1 LLPIKKSGPKAR
13 PNLCLSIAPPNSAHL
28 HIGDNVFVD
37 INDGADHNVAVDDND
52 ANITVAIADN
62 VGERM
67 RGANISTI
75 VTPTTCS
82 YHSKVKYSSLQALK
96 RTKIIFSDFQQNF
109 LAFQFSRIPFE
120 SSVLTIQI
128 Y

>member
-1 LLPIKKSGPKAR
+1 MLPIKKSGPKAR
-13 PNLCLSIAPPNSAHL
+13 PNLCLSIAPQTHL

-37 INDGADHNVAVDDND
+37 ITNGADHNVAVDDND

-62 VGERM
+62 VGEHLH
-67 RGANISTI
+67 GANISTT
-75 VTPTTCS
+75 VTPSTCS

-120 SSVLTIQI
+120 SSVLTNIQI

>member
-1 LLPIKKSGPKAR
+1 MAPKRGQICALVLLPQT
-13 PNLCLSIAPPNSAHL
+13 HL

-62 VGERM
+62 VGEHVH
-67 RGANISTI
+67 GANISTT
-75 VTPTTCS
+75 VTPSTCS

-120 SSVLTIQI
+120 SSVLTNIQI

>member
-1 LLPIKKSGPKAR
+1 MAQKRGQICALVLLPQT
-13 PNLCLSIAPPNSAHL
+13 HL
-28 HIGDNVFVD
+28 HIGVYFD
-37 INDGADHNVAVDDND
+37 INDGADHDVAVDDND

-62 VGERM
+62 VGERIHE
-67 RGANISTI
+67 AIISTT

-120 SSVLTIQI
+120 SSVLTNIQI

>member
-1 LLPIKKSGPKAR
+1 MAPKRGQICALVLLPQT
-13 PNLCLSIAPPNSAHL
+13 HL

-67 RGANISTI
+67 HGANISTT
-75 VTPTTCS
+75 VTPYTCS

-109 LAFQFSRIPFE
+109 LAFQFSRILFE
-120 SSVLTIQI
+120 SSVLTNIQI

>member
-1 LLPIKKSGPKAR
+1 VAPKRGQICALVLLPQT
-13 PNLCLSIAPPNSAHL
+13 HL

-67 RGANISTI
+67 HGANISTT
-75 VTPTTCS
+75 VTPSTV
-82 YHSKVKYSSLQALK
+82 YLLLPLQ
-96 RTKIIFSDFQQNF
+96 S
-109 LAFQFSRIPFE
+109 
-120 SSVLTIQI
+120 
-128 Y
+128 